1 MNNADI
7 VGIVCIALGLLLILA
22 ALYAS
27 PWFLLVS
34 GIVVAVGAVMII
46 TGGSL
51 CRSMY
56 DDNDANAKEATEK
69 PTGKFSKLKAKDT
82 SQTLEPPLTQI
93 AL

>member
-22 ALYAS
+22 ALYTS

-46 TGGSL
+46 TGGSV

-56 DDNDANAKEATEK
+56 DDDASAEEGAEK
-69 PTGKFSKLKAKDT
+69 PNGEFAKLEEGGT
-82 SQTLEPPLTQI
+82 SRTLEPPLTRI

>member
-22 ALYAS
+22 ALYAT
-27 PWFLLVS
+27 PWFLIVS
-34 GIVVAVGAVMII
+34 GIVVAIGAVMII
-46 TGGSL
+46 TGGSV

-56 DDNDANAKEATEK
+56 DDDAIAEEDAETPN
-69 PTGKFSKLKAKDT
+69 GGVSKLEERGT
-82 SQTLEPPLTQI
+82 SRTLEPPLTRV